1 MGLRRDRWTDRIH
14 EWTDRVAPGAE
25 PLDACGVD
33 IDRILADATEIA
45 RAAVECAVEPLRDL
59 LADLPRVI
67 SMEIRG
73 RARAWS
79 DPDGWD
85 I

>member
-1 MGLRRDRWTDRIH
+1 VGLTFDRWTDRVRD
-14 EWTDRVAPGAE
+14 WTDRVAPGAE
-25 PLDACGVD
+25 PFAACGVN
-33 IDRILADATEIA
+33 IDQILTDATEIA
-45 RAAVECAVEPLRDL
+45 RTAVECAVEPLRDL

-67 SMEIRG
+67 TMEFRG
-73 RARAWS
+73 RARTWA